1 MFFCTDSA
9 ILALT
14 VLPVRWQ
21 SLKLRDDREM
31 NRCNCL
37 QLFMPVVW
45 SVNLTV
51 NNSRGFGEGKDRR
64 FESGECV
71 VKRCKCSTLLLA
83 GVSERWNAC
92 PEHLR
97 SSQEKST

>member
-1 MFFCTDSA
+1 MKVFCTDSA

-31 NRCNCL
+31 KKL
-37 QLFMPVVW
+37 QAVASIMPVVW

-51 NNSRGFGEGKDRR
+51 NNSRGFGEGKDR
-64 FESGECV
+64 
-71 VKRCKCSTLLLA
+71 
-83 GVSERWNAC
+83 
-92 PEHLR
+92 
-97 SSQEKST
+97 